1 MCDWGQIALAT
12 YTECDNHGKT
22 TAILQRH
29 HRHWMAFEVF
39 YENEPALFISKPAD
53 VWAFAMT
60 VIEVRGN
67 ITKAPFI
74 MLITGKIFTNSEPF
88 GKKTLMEVYYEH
100 KAKRRPQRP
109 ESQECDDTLWDL
121 ICSCWSDD
129 PEERPTAEEVKN
141 RIKPGI
147 VEPKTVCVCISI
159 FRLAHTTDLQHFFVA
174 LGLYLIHSLYTQQSV
189 ITHRNLL

>member
-1 MCDWGQIALAT
+1 
-12 YTECDNHGKT
+12 
-22 TAILQRH
+22 
-29 HRHWMAFEVF
+29 MAFEVF

-67 ITKAPFI
+67 ITKVPFI